1 MEIGCAM
8 PLMTKMSMEV
18 RGRDLSNGLP
28 RNIIITSSQIEEAM
42 QESIQK
48 IVEVIKITLEKLHQ
62 NLHQI

>member
-42 QESIQK
+42 QESIK
-48 IVEVIKITLEKLHQ
+48 KL
-62 NLHQI
+62 LR